1 MPWLGSA
8 PNQWFKSHFAVM
20 HGSQA
25 RVIARFGA
33 SNVVAARAV
42 AEFAPQ
48 GAYSLDGGFEG
59 ARSYPESAAV
69 F

>member
-1 MPWLGSA
+1 MLWLRGLSRNL
-8 PNQWFKSHFAVM
+8 P
-20 HGSQA
+20 
-25 RVIARFGA
+25 RR
-33 SNVVAARAV
+33 
-42 AEFAPQ
+42 